1 MPGFLCFI
9 IITIFPLFTLL
20 FSSVLFARHLLPCL
34 VLFVAVL
41 PLVVRVVCCPKKFV
55 VHSLSLRGAEGQTH
69 FQSLKICACLPR
81 NYFIFLCD
89 CSCLHSCLSKYRAGS
104 NQDTRS
110 TMVTAVI
117 CTLHYTYSQKNQ
129 LNTNSAQT
137 EPPFPLLPLAPS
149 LFTRA
154 LQLS

>member
-1 MPGFLCFI
+1 MFYHHYNLSFVYTFIFLCFVCSASLALPRI
-9 IITIFPLFTLL
+9 VCC
-20 FSSVLFARHLLPCL
+20 SV
-34 VLFVAVL
+34 V

-69 FQSLKICACLPR
+69 FQSLTICACLPR